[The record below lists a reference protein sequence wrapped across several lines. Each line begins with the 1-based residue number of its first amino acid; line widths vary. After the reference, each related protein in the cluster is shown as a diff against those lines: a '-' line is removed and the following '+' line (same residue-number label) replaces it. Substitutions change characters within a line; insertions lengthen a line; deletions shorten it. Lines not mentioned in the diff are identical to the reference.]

1 MYFFNL
7 SCIITILGQ
16 FHGLSKKRTS
26 LDSAAEIWNEL
37 HQKEAFH
44 NSFYLGGNM
53 SQTLS
58 FQLKENFF
66 AEQSKEGHQT
76 EFLLAFNNQP
86 HFCISYI
93 FTTT

>member
-1 MYFFNL
+1 
-7 SCIITILGQ
+7 
-16 FHGLSKKRTS
+16 
-26 LDSAAEIWNEL
+26 
-37 HQKEAFH
+37 
-44 NSFYLGGNM
+44 M